1 MKKFLCC
8 VLLVS
13 VVFGVFAKEL
23 EGKDLEAVNQVKN
36 ATLYAEDFDN
46 LDDQLAYMDDV
57 KSKIDADF
65 DSISEEAQ
73 FLCNAIINQEKFE
86 LNDNMLKK
94 QEEGQKSKTIK
105 KERENNSKIFFEK
118 QFAEFKEFESTH
130 SELSACF
137 YFHYKQAE
145 METADSL
152 SFGKQMKMIKN
163 MYKDF
168 EEIEKM
174 SPEYAENLYTY
185 GLLLYMMPGFFGGN
199 MQKGFEKISKAAG
212 LAETNY
218 DKFNVTLIFS
228 QICFD
233 AKLQEEWQTCMDVL
247 DELVPGNKQVAE
259 VRALNEAGKSAFDE
273 I

>member
-23 EGKDLEAVNQVKN
+23 EGKDWQAVIQVKD
-36 ATLYAEDFDN
+36 ATLYAEDFEELN
-46 LDDQLAYMDDV
+46 DQLAYMDDV
-57 KSKIDADF
+57 KSKIAA

-94 QEEGQKSKTIK
+94 QEEEQKSKTIK

-118 QFAEFKEFESTH
+118 QFADFKEFESTH

-163 MYKDF
+163 MCKDF

-174 SPEYAENLYTY
+174 SPEYVENLYTY

-199 MQKGFEKISKAAG
+199 VQKGFEKISKSVE
-212 LAETNY
+212 LAETTY
-218 DKFNVTLIFS
+218 DKVNVFMILS

-233 AKLQEEWQTCMDVL
+233 AKLQDEWKTCMDVL
-247 DELVPGNKQVAE
+247 DELVPGSRQVAE
-259 VRALNEAGKSAFDE
+259 IKAINDSGKSSFDVL
-273 I
+273 